1 MKLFVTV
8 GSTGFDDLVEAAT
21 SINFLSNLST
31 LGFNSLLIQYGS
43 SKDIFLRNTKD
54 LTESDIEIQ
63 GYDYKTTI
71 EHDITMANLVISH
84 SGSGTILQAL
94 RLHKRLVVIVNESL
108 LDNHQTELAQI
119 MATKNYV
126 VYGDISNLVDAV
138 FKASKHHLEPF
149 PEPNVE
155 LFAAALDK
163 QMGFTSN

>member
-21 SINFLSNLST
+21 SISFVSNLST
-31 LGFNSLLIQYGS
+31 LGFSSLLIQYGA

-54 LTESDIEIQ
+54 LRECDIEIQ

-71 EHDITMANLVISH
+71 EHDIAMADLVISH

-94 RLHKRLVVIVNESL
+94 RLHKKLVVIVNESL
-108 LDNHQTELAQI
+108 LGNHQTELAQA

-126 VYGDISNLVDAV
+126 VYGDISNLVDTV

-149 PEPNVE
+149 PEPNVA

-163 QMGFTSN
+163 QMGFTLN